1 MVIILVD
8 NIQLI
13 MPFKMADCTQYEISK
28 KSSFHDTVWA
38 LKSTKYISLLQ
49 NHSPDIYETL
59 LRQDLL
65 AFIENLKRNLEELKN
80 EQGSNGKLKSKKR
93 DEILL
98 ELNILR
104 DVFTTLEFKF
114 VTRSSKRAFFKS
126 NFVNEN
132 ELFQLLINCLNCGD
146 QFIAFQSH
154 CCLVQLTKCLPDAS
168 VCRVIDKL
176 VKFSMSRQRQPACS
190 WSLVYTVEL
199 IKEIF
204 LESENSTNVCKKSSP
219 SHEYTT
225 KDYIP
230 NDKNDVPY
238 VLFCH
243 WLKLTDHILVN
254 LLKFLSGVHT
264 TSSKFKQQPCFHSFQ
279 QILTTLLSLG
289 KILFASCD
297 PLASNQILG
306 IRQLEADER
315 SSTLAAVEEGSKF
328 IECKKESAETDFKSL
343 CDLKKLHSRSVDTAN
358 NGLQLTMFIDIIS
371 KLLQV
376 NLSEC
381 SLHFRRTIYQFL
393 LELASSLM
401 TDCKDMNLEM
411 FKQSNVDAKKWI
423 CHTILNKSPLL
434 LTSIPLCHG
443 KSYFGGV
450 GGECMASA
458 CHSKPVSDEVSSRKA
473 LLLVVKVIMVS
484 NVVDSKGKFNFSS
497 TIR

>member
-13 MPFKMADCTQYEISK
+13 MLFKMADCKQYEISK

-114 VTRSSKRAFFKS
+114 VTRSSKMAFFKS

-315 SSTLAAVEEGSKF
+315 SSTLAAAEGSKF
-328 IECKKESAETDFKSL
+328 IECEKESAETDFKSL

-411 FKQSNVDAKKWI
+411 FEQSNVDAKKWI

-497 TIR
+497 NIR